1 MFGEDMDSFLDDFGV
16 PCSKGA
22 TSFTGILDMPDQH
35 FDIGGQTIQN
45 TEYSLTYRVAD
56 TTLVNGDAVT
66 VSGIAYVVRGP
77 AVKVDDG
84 VFAAAKLSR
93 V

>member
-16 PCSKGA
+16 PCIKAASI
-22 TSFTGILDMPDQH
+22 FTGILDMPDQH
-35 FDIGGQTIQN
+35 FDMGGMTIQN

-56 TTLVNGDAVT
+56 TTLANGDAVT
-66 VSGIAYVVRGP
+66 VSGIAYLVRGP

-84 VFAAAKLSR
+84 IFASAKLSK